1 MAEGRVKH
9 INIKSYFLL
18 LIACLLLSQSIYPKD
33 KIPVFQASDINGNQI
48 SISRYKEKVLMV
60 LFFDPSRSDHKMK
73 MTYAQVLYNKFKDRG
88 FGIIGVASE
97 GKDLVEKLQIKGK
110 ITFAL
115 IFDENK
121 KIHKLFQLAGNTGG
135 TILAN
140 RKGKI
145 VFHTAQILE
154 IENLRQ
160 IVEKEVTG
168 KITYDFSRPAQ
179 PIQFRIKNKIHEI
192 LLQDLRTDSIQLIDN
207 FKDDYLIITFFSFL
221 CPLCKSGRRVETL
234 KNLEKRIQEK
244 GAEGRVILVF
254 FDPFD
259 NTDIE
264 EWKKFFPVSLD
275 IYLTEDLLTE
285 DEKYITDESLK
296 IDPFTVVL
304 DKKKEIKFVE
314 GQGIWKQDIAERIM
328 EIILKKRL

>member
-1 MAEGRVKH
+1 MAEGRIKH
-9 INIKSYFLL
+9 KNNFFLL
-18 LIACLLLSQSIYPKD
+18 LIACLLLPKCLYPKE
-33 KIPVFQASDINGNQI
+33 KIPSFQVLDIIGNQI
-48 SISRYKEKVLMV
+48 SDSSYKEKVLMV
-60 LFFDPSRSDHKMK
+60 LFYDPSRPDHKMK

-97 GKDLVEKLQIKGK
+97 GKDLVEKLQLKGK

-121 KIHKLFQLAGNTGG
+121 KIHKLFQMEGNRGG

-140 RKGKI
+140 KKGEI
-145 VFHTAQILE
+145 VFHTAQILDV
-154 IENLRQ
+154 ENLRQ
-160 IVEKEVTG
+160 LVEKEVTG
-168 KITYDFSRPAQ
+168 KINYDFSRPAQ

-259 NTDIE
+259 ERDIE
-264 EWKKFFPVSLD
+264 EWKKFFPVSFD
-275 IYLTEDLLTE
+275 IYLTEDLLTD

-296 IDPFTVVL
+296 IDPLTIVL
-304 DKKKEIKFVE
+304 NKKRGVKFVE
-314 GQGIWKQDIAERIM
+314 DLEIKEEEFIERIM
-328 EIILKKRL
+328 EILTEKNYEK